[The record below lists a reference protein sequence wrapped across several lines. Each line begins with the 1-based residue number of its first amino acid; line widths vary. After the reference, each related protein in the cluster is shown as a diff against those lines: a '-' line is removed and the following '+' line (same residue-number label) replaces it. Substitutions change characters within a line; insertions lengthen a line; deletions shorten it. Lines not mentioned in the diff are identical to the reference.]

1 MKDFFKFY
9 DRSLHFLFTVKK
21 KALNDTVDYFCDNSD
36 KIKQRTSKYF
46 MTRYGQEP
54 VTILGIDM
62 ARTSYYCRI
71 YIY

>member
-36 KIKQRTSKYF
+36 KIKQRT
-46 MTRYGQEP
+46 RYGQEP

-62 ARTSYYCRI
+62 AKNQLLL
-71 YIY
+71 